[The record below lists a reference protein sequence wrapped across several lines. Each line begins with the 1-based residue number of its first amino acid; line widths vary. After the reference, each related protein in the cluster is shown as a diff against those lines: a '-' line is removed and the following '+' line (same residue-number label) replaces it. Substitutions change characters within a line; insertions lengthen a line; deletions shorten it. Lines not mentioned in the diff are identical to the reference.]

1 MKNAGPMTDKEE
13 RTLFQYLL
21 SLPEREV
28 KALADGDDVDAEV
41 RDLARSLLGAE
52 AFALVLAFL
61 DKE

>member
-1 MKNAGPMTDKEE
+1 MTDKEE

-21 SLPEREV
+21 GLPEGEV
-28 KALADGDDVDAEV
+28 KALADSEAVDAEV

-52 AFALVLAFL
+52 ALALVLAFL

>member
-1 MKNAGPMTDKEE
+1 MNAEE
-13 RTLFQYLL
+13 RNELLGYLL
-21 SLPEREV
+21 NLPRW
-28 KALADGDDVDAEV
+28 KLDKLAKDRRNGAEV

>member
-1 MKNAGPMTDKEE
+1 MTDKEK

-21 SLPEREV
+21 NLPEREV

-52 AFALVLAFL
+52 ALALVLAFL